1 MDTFDNVTAYMQ
13 ILGLALLMGLG
24 GAAYF
29 LLKKR
34 K

>member
-1 MDTFDNVTAYMQ
+1 MENPVAYLLVP
-13 ILGLALLMGLG
+13 IVALLMGFG